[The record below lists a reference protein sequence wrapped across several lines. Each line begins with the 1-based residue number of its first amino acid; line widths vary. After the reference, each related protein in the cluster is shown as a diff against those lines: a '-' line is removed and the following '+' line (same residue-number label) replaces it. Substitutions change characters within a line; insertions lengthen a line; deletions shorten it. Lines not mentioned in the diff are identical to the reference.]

1 MVYST
6 NDALQQEIQQQKE
19 KGKTIGLVPTMGALH
34 QGHIDLITDAAAKC
48 DIVVISIF
56 VNPTQF
62 NDASDLENYPREVD
76 QDVQMIHRLEVDTIV
91 YTPSVEAV
99 YGNAVKTIDYDFGSI
114 IQYMEGQYR
123 KGHFGG
129 VGTVIKHLFD
139 IVQPHKAFFGEKD
152 YQQLRLIQ
160 LLVKKTGQP
169 VQIIGC
175 ATSREESGLARS
187 SRNKRLNADQL
198 QQAAIIPKALELA
211 RSHFHQKTIVGI
223 KRDIRNMFADSPVEL
238 EYFEIAPITDLIPV
252 DEAVEGEDHRAFIA
266 AFVNGVRLI
275 DNKLLDGY
283 AHG

>member
-6 NDALQQEIQQQKE
+6 NDALQQEIKQQKE

-76 QDVQMIHRLEVDTIV
+76 QDIEMINRLDVDTLV
-91 YTPSVEAV
+91 YTPSVQAIYGDAV
-99 YGNAVKTIDYDFGSI
+99 ETIDYDFGSI

-123 KGHFGG
+123 QGHFGG
-129 VGTVIKHLFD
+129 VATVIKHLFD
-139 IVQPHKAFFGEKD
+139 IVQPHRAFFGEKD

-169 VQIIGC
+169 VEVIGC

-187 SRNKRLNADQL
+187 SRNKRLNNEQL
-198 QQAAIIPKALELA
+198 QQAAIIPQALELA
-211 RSHFHQKTIVGI
+211 RLHFHQKPIPGI

-252 DEAVEGEDHRAFIA
+252 DQPVKGEDHRAFIA

-275 DNKLLDGY
+275 DNRLLD
-283 AHG
+283 